1 MTGTDVFFQE
11 WGRRRPGERR
21 NLARAADLM
30 RELDISP
37 AELPVIGVVGSKGKG
52 TTATYA
58 SACLAAAG
66 LDVVTVTGPS
76 YRSHRE
82 RIRFNGAAIDEEGLS
97 GHAAAIDAARSRLPA
112 PEGGYLG
119 PSGLF
124 LIAGLLE
131 ARRRGADVCV
141 LEAGMGGRGDELRLA
156 APRVVALASVFAE
169 HIGILGDTVA
179 DIAQEKA
186 SVAGDSTEA
195 FVHLPQTPPVQAVVE
210 STVREATAGRV
221 RPEEVHAVPDSP
233 GPVPPG
239 LRPAGLSADS
249 ADLGCAAAGALLRCL
264 GRAPGTRTHE
274 VLSTVRLPGRLSA
287 HRVAETELIVDSAI
301 NGTGVRAAVRHARQ
315 RWPRIDRV
323 LICLPDHKDVGGAAR
338 ELGSLPVTAATLPES
353 HLRFTRALP
362 GHWDRVEADRL
373 TRDGL
378 TGMGSY
384 VLVLGTVYFTGR
396 VLDLIG
402 ADTERLFSAEGA
414 A

>member
-1 MTGTDVFFQE
+1 M
-11 WGRRRPGERR
+11 
-21 NLARAADLM
+21 
-30 RELDISP
+30 
-37 AELPVIGVVGSKGKG
+37 
-52 TTATYA
+52 
-58 SACLAAAG
+58 
-66 LDVVTVTGPS
+66 
-76 YRSHRE
+76 
-82 RIRFNGAAIDEEGLS
+82 
-97 GHAAAIDAARSRLPA
+97 
-112 PEGGYLG
+112 
-119 PSGLF
+119 
-124 LIAGLLE
+124 
-131 ARRRGADVCV
+131 
-141 LEAGMGGRGDELRLA
+141 
-156 APRVVALASVFAE
+156 
-169 HIGILGDTVA
+169 
-179 DIAQEKA
+179 
-186 SVAGDSTEA
+186 
-195 FVHLPQTPPVQAVVE
+195 
-210 STVREATAGRV
+210 
-221 RPEEVHAVPDSP
+221 
-233 GPVPPG
+233 
-239 LRPAGLSADS
+239 
-249 ADLGCAAAGALLRCL
+249 
-264 GRAPGTRTHE
+264 
-274 VLSTVRLPGRLSA
+274 RLPGRLSA